1 MYIPE
6 HFVLTD
12 QEAIGAVL
20 RDYAFA
26 VLVTAV
32 DGAPPQAT
40 HLPFIHA
47 PKAGPNGTLMA
58 HMARANPHWRD
69 LAQLQADGGEALVIF
84 QGPHAYVSPRWY
96 GPGPAV
102 PTWNYVVVH
111 AYGTPRLIEDATAA
125 RAHVAALA
133 ATYESAVAES
143 GAAEPWRLDTQED
156 SYTRAKIRGIVAFEI
171 PIARLEAKA
180 KLNQNQTP
188 AARQGAIAA
197 LADSDDPL
205 GREVAKLMRRQ
216 DSGMD

>member
-1 MYIPE
+1 MYRPA
-6 HFVLTD
+6 HFVEDDRETL
-12 QEAIGAVL
+12 
-20 RDYAFA
+20 FA
-26 VLVTAV
+26 LMRRYDFATLVTMAG
-32 DGAPPQAT
+32 DAPMAT
-40 HLPFIHA
+40 HLPLLVDPGRGA
-47 PKAGPNGTLMA
+47 NGTLLG
-58 HMARANPHWRD
+58 HVSRANKQWRGFD
-69 LAQLQADGGEALVIF
+69 GAESLAIF
-84 QGPHAYVSPRWY
+84 RGPHAYVSPRWY
-96 GPGPAV
+96 GPDPAV

-133 ATYESAVAES
+133 ATYES

-197 LADSDDPL
+197 LADSNDPL